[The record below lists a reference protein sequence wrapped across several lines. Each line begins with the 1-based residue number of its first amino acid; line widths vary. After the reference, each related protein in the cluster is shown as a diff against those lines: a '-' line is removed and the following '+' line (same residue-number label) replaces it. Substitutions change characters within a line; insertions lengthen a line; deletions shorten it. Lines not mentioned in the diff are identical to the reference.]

1 MTKTA
6 KISIVR
12 HAWNENY
19 SINCD
24 IDDLRK
30 LGFENVSFGDDLAP
44 SWQLGNAQ
52 VFFNDLTDPDIK
64 QANILH
70 KFTVVVLN
78 DDNEYEREF
87 GVTNDFETMLGLVKK
102 INSLITKGLL

>member
-1 MTKTA
+1 MYQTA

-30 LGFENVSFGDDLAP
+30 LGFEDVSFGDDLAP

-78 DDNEYEREF
+78 DVGIGQKN
-87 GVTNDFETMLGLVKK
+87 
-102 INSLITKGLL
+102 

>member
-1 MTKTA
+1 MYQTA

-30 LGFENVSFGDDLAP
+30 LGFEDVSFGDDLAP

-78 DDNEYEREF
+78 SDNEYEREF

-102 INSLITKGLL
+102 INE

>member
-1 MTKTA
+1 MYQTA

-19 SINCD
+19 SLNCD
-24 IDDLRK
+24 IDDLRR
-30 LGFENVSFGDDLAP
+30 LGFEDVSFGDDLAP

-102 INSLITKGLL
+102 INE